1 MRGKV
6 IALLAGAMAGG
17 LAAAA
22 AGDQTGR
29 AGTGAGQ
36 IRITDGLVRVDRVD
50 IGARGISPGDIEIV
64 RAQLYN
70 RRITRR
76 AIGRSELVC
85 TFVDSGRSRQ
95 CRGTYFLPRGKLVV
109 GGSLRYRQF
118 YDMAV
123 VGGTGLYDNA
133 RGTLTVTRSSRR
145 PVRDVVLF
153 KLVG

>member
-6 IALLAGAMAGG
+6 TALLVGAVAGV
-17 LAAAA
+17 LAATA
-22 AGDQTGR
+22 AGDSTSR
-29 AGTGAGQ
+29 AGTGAAK
-36 IRITDGLVRVDRVD
+36 IRITDRLVQADHVD
-50 IGARGISPGDIEIV
+50 IGRRGTSPGDIEIV
-64 RAQLYN
+64 RTRLFD
-70 RRITRR
+70 RRGRS
-76 AIGRSELVC
+76 IGRSELVC
-85 TFVDSGRSRQ
+85 TFVDSGRSRV

-109 GGSLRYRQF
+109 GGSLRFRQF

-145 PVRDVVLF
+145 PVRNVVFF